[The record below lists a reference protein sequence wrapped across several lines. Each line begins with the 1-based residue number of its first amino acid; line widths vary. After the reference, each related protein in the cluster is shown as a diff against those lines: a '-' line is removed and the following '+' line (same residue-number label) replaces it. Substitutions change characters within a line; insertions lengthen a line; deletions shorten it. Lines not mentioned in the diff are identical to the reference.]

1 MSEPNPTYCTGQTF
15 GRPRLSGAPM
25 QPVTVRLTAEQIAY
39 LDKLGGTTEAIR
51 NMINMAIQNNPSE

>member
-39 LDKLGGTTEAIR
+39 LDKLGGTTEGIR
-51 NMINMAIQNNPSE
+51 FLINLSINKSPLA